1 MYVLEKIVI
10 CYNSTM
16 NIFITGI
23 NNNSGKTVISAGIA
37 AVMQSLGYKAGVY
50 KPIQTG
56 AIDKGKYLL
65 SPDLS
70 FVKILD
76 PYITTHSTY
85 MMVTKATP
93 IIGAKIEKI
102 NINLD
107 EIAKDYNIL
116 TQKTDT
122 LITESTGGLMTPLN
136 ENLFSIQIPLT
147 LNLPILFV
155 VNPGENTINNY
166 LNEINTA
173 KTAGAIIAGVIIN
186 KFSVYSENPDIKAFP
201 ELIEKY
207 TDTKVL
213 GLIRNFKEKS
223 VQSSM
228 LFNEI
233 LNGIDLEDVF
243 QMKIPKLNGF

>member
-1 MYVLEKIVI
+1 
-10 CYNSTM
+10 M

-37 AVMQSLGYKAGVY
+37 AVMQSLGYKAGVF

-65 SPDLS
+65 SPDLT
-70 FVKILD
+70 FVKMLD

-85 MMVTKATP
+85 MMTTKATP
-93 IIGAKIEKI
+93 IISAEIEKI
-102 NINLD
+102 NIKLD
-107 EIAKDYNIL
+107 EIVKDYNLL

-136 ENLFSIQIPLT
+136 ENFFSIQIPLV
-147 LNLPILFV
+147 LNLPILFI
-155 VNPGENTINNY
+155 VNPSENIISNY

-173 KTAGAIIAGVIIN
+173 KTAGAKIAGVIIN
-186 KFSVYSENPDIKAFP
+186 KFSLHSENPDIKAFP
-201 ELIEKY
+201 TLIEKY
-207 TDTKVL
+207 TDTKIL

-223 VQSSM
+223 VQSSI